1 MYQNKR
7 VSIYGNTLTYRD
19 NINYYKVGI
28 APGNVAQSIE
38 KQLKAIENKTNN

>member
-7 VSIYGNTLTYRD
+7 VSTYGNALTYRD
-19 NINYYKVGI
+19 NLNYYKVGI
-28 APGNVAQSIE
+28 VPGNVAQSIE